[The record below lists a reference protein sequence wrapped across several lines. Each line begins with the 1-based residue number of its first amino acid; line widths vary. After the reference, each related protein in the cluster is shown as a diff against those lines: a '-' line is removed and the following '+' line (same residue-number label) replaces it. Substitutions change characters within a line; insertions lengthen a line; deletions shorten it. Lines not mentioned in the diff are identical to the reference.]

1 VIWITCARTILAL
14 YKVILGVPLM
24 AKPKLISFKICPFVQ
39 RSVILLK
46 EKNIEF
52 DIAYID
58 LSNPPEWFLTLSPT
72 GKVPVLEVEG
82 KVLFESAII
91 NEYLDEVNPPSLHPE
106 DPLEKAQN
114 RAWME
119 FTSPLYMAF
128 FKIMMSKTKEVGA
141 EVILD
146 ANKQLETLERIKIQS
161 PWFNGEDFSMVDISV
176 APLFVRLAFLKKHF
190 SLDLLDGKS
199 NLQAWSDKLLA
210 RESVVNS
217 VVDGFDDIL
226 MMRIKG
232 AESFLVS

>member
-1 VIWITCARTILAL
+1 MSKLR
-14 YKVILGVPLM
+14 
-24 AKPKLISFKICPFVQ
+24 LISFKICPFVQ

-46 EKNIEF
+46 EKNIDF

-58 LSNPPEWFLTLSPT
+58 LSNPPEWFLALSPT

-91 NEYLDEVNPPSLHPE
+91 NEYLDEVNPPSLHPA

-128 FKIMMSKTKEVGA
+128 FKLMMSKTKEDGA
-141 EVILD
+141 AVVLEM
-146 ANKQLETLERIKIQS
+146 NKQLDTLEKIKVNA
-161 PWFNGEDFSMVDISV
+161 PWFNGDVFAMIDISV
-176 APLFVRLAFLKKHF
+176 APLFMRLAFLKQHF
-190 SLDLLDGKS
+190 ALDFLDGKLS
-199 NLQAWSDKLLA
+199 LQAWSDKILA
-210 RESVVNS
+210 RESVKNS
-217 VVDGFDDIL
+217 VVDDFEDIL
-226 MMRIKG
+226 LARIKG